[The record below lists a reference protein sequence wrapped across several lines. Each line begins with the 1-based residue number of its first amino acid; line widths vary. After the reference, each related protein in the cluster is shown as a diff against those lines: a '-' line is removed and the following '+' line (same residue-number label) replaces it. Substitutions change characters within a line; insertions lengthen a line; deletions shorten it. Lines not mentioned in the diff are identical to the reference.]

1 MTYFIKSRLH
11 LDEIYKVLQIKKMK
25 PLKISENELS
35 VSCKQR
41 NALELALASFLS
53 HYLFV
58 KTIKETLQ
66 TLMFEESYKT
76 TFLEESLE
84 YFETSS
90 YWKNISLILV
100 AEYFQNSKT
109 FNMDSFMLF
118 NMKGFKQ
125 EVQEYVRN
133 ATAEWDEEEDES
145 YIYDDK
151 IRNLFTELRSLISHL
166 DTSVYETIH
175 LIGKGKGD
183 SVKFQTAAGM
193 IVDEKH
199 LNHIL
204 GDEDIIQVQGSMEA
218 WEKEVLLFPA
228 LVMILSVKKL
238 IVHENVM
245 DEVRSAL
252 ERSKQMFPP
261 DIVVMIEDCNG
272 CSRCDQ

>member
-1 MTYFIKSRLH
+1 MH
-11 LDEIYKVLQIKKMK
+11 LDEFFKVLQSKKMK

-35 VSCKQR
+35 VTCKQR
-41 NALELALASFLS
+41 NALELELASFLS

-58 KTIKETLQ
+58 KTVKEALQ
-66 TLMFEESYKT
+66 TLMFEESFKT

-109 FNMDSFMLF
+109 INIDSFMLF

-125 EVQEYVRN
+125 EVQEYVRY
-133 ATAEWDEEEDES
+133 ATAEWDEEEET

-151 IRNLFTELRSLISHL
+151 IRNLFTELRSHISHL

-175 LIGKGKGD
+175 LFGKGD
-183 SVKFQTAAGM
+183 TVKFQTSAGM

-204 GDEDIIQVQGSMEA
+204 GEEDIIQVQGSMDA

-238 IVHENVM
+238 IVHVNVM

-261 DIVVMIEDCNG
+261 DIVVMIENCTG
-272 CSRCDQ
+272 CGRCDQ